1 MYPTITFQVNLGV
14 PKTETLGANTNSS
27 ELDQLHPDR
36 HRTSQADALTF
47 QANRASEKIT
57 WLSGLLA
64 GSNVNLK
71 DGDTFTLSGGKAEY
85 VRKLFVAGPGVG
97 GTATNATG
105 EAPPDRAILSITS
118 VV

>member
-14 PKTETLGANTNSS
+14 PRTEALGANTNQT
-27 ELDQLHPDR
+27 ERDMLHPDR
-36 HRTSQADALTF
+36 HDNDQDRAV
-47 QANRASEKIT
+47 ANIANHASEKIT

-64 GSNVNLK
+64 GSNLNLK

-85 VRKLFVAGPGVG
+85 ARKLFVAGPSDGVI
-97 GTATNATG
+97 TNATG
-105 EAPPDRAILSITS
+105 EAPADRAILTITS

>member
-14 PKTETLGANTNSS
+14 PKTEALGPNTNQT
-27 ELDQLHPDR
+27 DRDMLHADR
-36 HRTSQADALTF
+36 HRTDQADALTY

-57 WLSGLLA
+57 WLSGLL
-64 GSNVNLK
+64 GGNNLNLR

-85 VRKLFVAGPGVG
+85 VRKMFVAAPGDG
-97 GTATNATG
+97 IATAMTG
-105 EAPPDRAILSITS
+105 EATGDRAFLSITS

>member
-14 PKTETLGANTNSS
+14 PKTEALGANTNQT
-27 ELDQLHPDR
+27 EKDMLHPDR
-36 HRTSQADALTF
+36 HRTSQADALTY

-85 VRKLFVAGPGVG
+85 VRKLFVAGPGEG
-97 GTATNATG
+97 GTVTNMTG
-105 EAPPDRAILSITS
+105 EAPADRAILTITNVS
-118 VV
+118 